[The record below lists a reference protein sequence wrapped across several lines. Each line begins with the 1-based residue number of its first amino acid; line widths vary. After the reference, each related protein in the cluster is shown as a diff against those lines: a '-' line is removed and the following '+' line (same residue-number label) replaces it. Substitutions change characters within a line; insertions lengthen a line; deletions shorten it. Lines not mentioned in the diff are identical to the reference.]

1 MIDKNINYTK
11 EAFLHPW
18 NLAFLIGAM
27 LVSFSVSLFSGGA
40 SWPFETILLFA
51 SAIELLYLG
60 IVPRQERFRRA
71 IRAQQAAEHAKPPSQ
86 KEIFQHLSKHSQ
98 RRYARLRKLGR
109 DIQSN
114 YRKLSYASQGMLDSH
129 VRKINGLLD
138 SYLNLL
144 YQEERY
150 EYSSQSGTE
159 GEVVSAIEALRK
171 DMADDPPKV
180 RSIKERRLRIL
191 EQRLSRFKKGQE
203 NVEIIRAQLETIE
216 DVVKYIHE
224 QSLTLSNPE
233 EITFQLDTLLTEVEE
248 TQLAIEEIEE
258 VFARPTDLLRDLE
271 AYSSEPGEESAG
283 PAETRVKE

>member
-1 MIDKNINYTK
+1 MSDRDTNYTK

-27 LVSFSVSLFSGGA
+27 IVSFSVSLFTGGA

-51 SAIELLYLG
+51 TAIELLYLG
-60 IVPRQERFRRA
+60 IVPRQDRFRRA
-71 IRAQQAAEHAKPPSQ
+71 IRSQRAAEHARPPSQ
-86 KEIFQHLSKHSQ
+86 KEIFQHLTKQSQ

-129 VRKINGLLD
+129 VQKINGLLD
-138 SYLNLL
+138 SYLALL
-144 YQEERY
+144 YQQERY
-150 EYSSQSGTE
+150 EFSAKTNTE
-159 GEVVSAIEALRK
+159 GEVVRAIEALRT
-171 DMADDPPKV
+171 DMQDDQPKV
-180 RSIKERRLRIL
+180 RAIKERRLRIL
-191 EQRLSRFKKGQE
+191 EQRLTRFKKGSE
-203 NVEIIRAQLETIE
+203 NLEIIKAQIETIE

-224 QSLTLSNPE
+224 QSLTLRNPE

-258 VFARPTDLLRDLE
+258 VFARPTDILSDLDTYADTDDEDTRE
-271 AYSSEPGEESAG
+271 AS
-283 PAETRVKE
+283 RVKN